1 MKTDTIGIFNGDRRN
16 EGIISV
22 ESKFVYLGSGF
33 FLDPDTSRI
42 VAL

>member
-1 MKTDTIGIFNGDRRN
+1 MKTDTIGIFKGDRRN

-33 FLDPDTSRI
+33 FLDRDTSRI